1 VTSSEEP
8 HGDGERAERWHEL
21 VELAPDGILIHD
33 GERIVFANL
42 AAARL
47 AGAKARD
54 DLVGLP
60 IGSLLDPPHLKAV
73 QTALSTASTPVE
85 PAPPVR
91 DTLHRLDGSEVEVEV
106 RAVAFLEE
114 DRPSAHLVLR
124 DISERL
130 AASRARRHME
140 ELLRQAQRREAMGV
154 LAGGVA
160 HEVNNMMAVVLG
172 FCDCL
177 LENPRLPEDAHADVR
192 EITKAAD
199 HAVAITRHLLAFSR
213 CAIHRPGVIDL
224 GAVVRDAEPSIRR
237 LLGGGRRFVLV
248 ADATPPVF
256 ADPAQLEQVVVHLAL
271 NACDAMPEGGTL
283 TITTADTVFPSG
295 VAAGDAGLVPAG
307 RYATLTVQ
315 DTGVGMDAATQAR
328 IFEPF
333 FTTKPTGQGTGLGLS
348 AAQGLVAQN
357 RGFLTVSS
365 APGQGATFTLCL
377 PVYPFEDVVEEHD

>member
-73 QTALSTASTPVE
+73 QAQLSTASTPVE

>member
-1 VTSSEEP
+1 VSASPEP
-8 HGDGERAERWHEL
+8 HGDGERAVRWHEL

-60 IGSLLDPPHLKAV
+60 IGSLLDPPHLKSV
-73 QTALSTASTPVE
+73 QVQLSTASTPVE

-91 DTLHRLDGSEVEVEV
+91 DTLHRLDGSAVEVEV
-106 RAVAFLEE
+106 RAVAFLEG
-114 DRPSAHLVLR
+114 DRPSAHVVLR

-130 AASRARRHME
+130 AASRARRHTE
-140 ELLRQAQRREAMGV
+140 ELLRQAQRRESMGV

-177 LENPRLPEDAHADVR
+177 LEDPRLPEDAHADVR

-199 HAVAITRHLLAFSR
+199 HAVAVTRHLLEFSS

-377 PVYPFEDVVEEHD
+377 PVYPFEDVVDEHD